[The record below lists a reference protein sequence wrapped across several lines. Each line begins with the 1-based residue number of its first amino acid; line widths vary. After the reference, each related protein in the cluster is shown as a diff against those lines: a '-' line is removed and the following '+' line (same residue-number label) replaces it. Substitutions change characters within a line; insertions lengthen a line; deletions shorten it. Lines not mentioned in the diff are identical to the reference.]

1 MVTVEFDPVFKRL
14 VKKIKNAALKQ
25 KVKKQIAKI
34 VLNPTIGKT
43 MRFTWKGT
51 REVYVK
57 PFRLSYLYLK
67 GKNVTVFLSLYH
79 KDEQ

>member
-1 MVTVEFDPVFKRL
+1 MVMVEFGSGLKKL

-34 VLNPTIGKT
+34 VRNPTIGKP

-57 PFRLSYLYLK
+57 PFRLSYLCLK
-67 GKNVTVFLSLYH
+67 GKNVIVFLSLYH